1 MLDQVIGE
9 FDDGFLSDADT
20 VRSKRKDPR
29 GQFGFNDK
37 IDQIFDEIYE
47 DSKVERLDNF
57 KISSSGPDKGAADAD
72 GHEKTS
78 STEIPA
84 PGTVQAAKRQYLDN
98 LGRNHLDRDRE
109 RSRIPDSKVQRASE
123 ARGSSDTRHS
133 VVSSEKTRKSETNV
147 VRRENKSGELDSE
160 TGVSSAR
167 PHGSV
172 ETKCHQVG
180 SDHLLPS

>member
-98 LGRNHLDRDRE
+98 LDRNHLDRDRE
-109 RSRIPDSKVQRASE
+109 RSRIPDSKVQRAS
-123 ARGSSDTRHS
+123 GSDTRHS
-133 VVSSEKTRKSETNV
+133 VVSSAKTRKSETNA

-160 TGVSSAR
+160 TGVSLAR
-167 PHGSV
+167 PHGSA